1 MKKFD
6 LNSYGVQEMSE
17 EEKKCICGG
26 AAYASYRW
34 YSGSNPI
41 LYAGSAIY
49 NAGVT
54 LYNAG
59 VYVWNLF

>member
-26 AAYASYRW
+26 AEYANYRW
-34 YSGSNPI
+34 YSGDNAI
-41 LYAGSAIY
+41 LYASSFIY
-49 NAGVT
+49 NVGVT
-54 LYNAG
+54 LYNGG
-59 VYVWNLF
+59 VYIWNRF